1 MADGLLNMRSRPYL
15 SENLFDIPVD
25 EGTRGMI
32 LPVGKRGGQRS
43 IAFPQMALDAYQSF
57 LAPYQAYSGELGMP
71 SVDNP
76 AFTDATT
83 QFGVDF
89 GLLPALGTAAIA
101 KPSPNVLRMG
111 MGGADTVSGGA
122 VRGPEVDEL
131 GFYSQALETA
141 KNLQQAKG
149 TGEQFRKMLT
159 SGGVKPDEIKFTPE
173 LEGLLSQP
181 KVTRD
186 EVVGLL
192 QENRIRPEQTML
204 SSVDSEFEGM
214 RFPDFAE
221 ELSIDVAYGP
231 RYIDDRTADMIGDDY
246 YANYVAD
253 EATSAGREDLNI
265 EAMRKAVLEDD
276 FSILNAEED
285 GFVRDSL
292 ESLVAEE
299 YRYDPVYRLSDPDS
313 GYEIVGSDEMGYI
326 IRNEEGNELRG
337 ERYSLAEARIEA
349 ETDAMD
355 RGIVGMPNA
364 GDTRFMN
371 STEDGGTNYR
381 EMLLQVPKYEGMT
394 DEFIATGHYDEPNIA
409 VHARTKD
416 RSSDT
421 GIDDVLYVE
430 ELQSDWGQRGR
441 NRGFD
446 TPKDKEKLK
455 QLKLK
460 AETVENKLQ
469 AAVDENND
477 FISKF
482 YNDVAE
488 KIGGKKVSKEQFS
501 YSTFYPPIKSPA
513 GDTLLSANEV
523 ASIFRGVDQVA
534 LTADGKELPIDPSNF
549 NGQDIITKFADLNF
563 RIRSARDERDGILG
577 NFTAEIPIG
586 PFVGNSDKF
595 AELGVKRLINQ
606 AAQEGKRYLSFSTGD
621 IQADRWNEEGLKT
634 FYDKIIPKAVEKVA
648 KRLDKD
654 ASVTDEFYIDDVDGP
669 RFTIEITPK
678 MREKALEGQP
688 LFNAPVAPLPATSL
702 LGEDKPAM
710 SPEQM
715 YQAGII

>member
-32 LPVGKRGGQRS
+32 LPLGKRGGQRS
-43 IAFPQMALDAYQSF
+43 IAFPQMALDAYQSY
-57 LAPYQAYSGELGMP
+57 LAPYQAYSGELGIP

-149 TGEQFRKMLT
+149 TGEQFRKMLL
-159 SGGVKPDEIKFTPE
+159 SAGVKPDEIKFTPE

-204 SSVDSEFEGM
+204 SSVNPELERMS
-214 RFPDFAE
+214 FPSQAE

-276 FSILNAEED
+276 FSILNAKED

-299 YRYDPVYRLSDPDS
+299 YSYDPVLRLSDPDS

-355 RGIVGMPNA
+355 RGIMGFA
-364 GDTRFMN
+364 GGETRFMDV
-371 STEDGGTNYR
+371 TEDGGTNYR

-416 RSSDT
+416 RSSDD
-421 GIDDVLYVE
+421 GVNDVLYVE

-441 NRGFD
+441 KRGFD
-446 TPKDKEKLK
+446 TPKDRAKTEEIRKEEAKFFEVHDEASTRFDDFQKEEGAKL
-455 QLKLK
+455 
-460 AETVENKLQ
+460 A
-469 AAVDENND
+469 
-477 FISKF
+477 
-482 YNDVAE
+482 
-488 KIGGKKVSKEQFS
+488 KILGGKYEHSSNRV
-501 YSTFYPPIKSPA
+501 Y
-513 GDTLLSANEV
+513 D
-523 ASIFRGVDQVA
+523 
-534 LTADGKELPIDPSNF
+534 ADGKRLLSGVNVNMYLDGEHILATNAKGEEVILKPPKGVGKKHREVKDARKKAYDEYLPYYKQS
-549 NGQDIITKFADLNF
+549 KM
-563 RIRSARDERDGILG
+563 
-577 NFTAEIPIG
+577 FTAEIPVG
-586 PFVGNSDKF
+586 PFIGNSDKF

-678 MREKALEGQP
+678 MREKALGGQP

>member
-43 IAFPQMALDAYQSF
+43 IAFPQMALDAYQSY

-149 TGEQFRKMLT
+149 TGEQFRKMLL
-159 SGGVKPDEIKFTPE
+159 SAGVKPDEIKFTPE

-204 SSVDSEFEGM
+204 SSVNPELERMS
-214 RFPDFAE
+214 FPSQAE

-276 FSILNAEED
+276 FSILNAKED

-299 YRYDPVYRLSDPDS
+299 YSYDPVLRLSDPDS

-355 RGIVGMPNA
+355 RGIMGFA
-364 GDTRFMN
+364 GGETRFMDV
-371 STEDGGTNYR
+371 TEDGGTNYR

-416 RSSDT
+416 RSSDD
-421 GIDDVLYVE
+421 GVNDVLYVE

-441 NRGFD
+441 KRGFD
-446 TPKDKEKLK
+446 TPKDRAKTEEIRKEEAKFFEVHDEASTRFDDFQKEEGAKL
-455 QLKLK
+455 
-460 AETVENKLQ
+460 A
-469 AAVDENND
+469 
-477 FISKF
+477 
-482 YNDVAE
+482 
-488 KIGGKKVSKEQFS
+488 KILGGKYEHSSNRV
-501 YSTFYPPIKSPA
+501 Y
-513 GDTLLSANEV
+513 D
-523 ASIFRGVDQVA
+523 
-534 LTADGKELPIDPSNF
+534 ADGKRLLSGVNVNMYLDGEHILATNAKGEEVILKPPKGVGKKHREVKDARKKAYDEYLPYYKQS
-549 NGQDIITKFADLNF
+549 KM
-563 RIRSARDERDGILG
+563 
-577 NFTAEIPIG
+577 FTAEIPVG
-586 PFVGNSDKF
+586 PFIGNSDKF

-678 MREKALEGQP
+678 MREKALGGQP

>member
-1 MADGLLNMRSRPYL
+1 
-15 SENLFDIPVD
+15 
-25 EGTRGMI
+25 
-32 LPVGKRGGQRS
+32 
-43 IAFPQMALDAYQSF
+43 
-57 LAPYQAYSGELGMP
+57 
-71 SVDNP
+71 
-76 AFTDATT
+76 
-83 QFGVDF
+83 
-89 GLLPALGTAAIA
+89 
-101 KPSPNVLRMG
+101 SPNVLRMG

-181 KVTRD
+181 KITRD

-192 QENRIRPEQTML
+192 QENRIRPEQTVYTAPEK
-204 SSVDSEFEGM
+204 SSERMS
-214 RFPDFAE
+214 FPAQAE

-276 FSILNAEED
+276 FSLLNAKED

-299 YRYDPVYRLSDPDS
+299 YSYDPVLRLTDPDS
-313 GYEIVGSDEMGYI
+313 GYEIFGSNDTGYT

-355 RGIVGMPNA
+355 RGIIGS
-364 GDTRFMN
+364 GGGETRFM
-371 STEDGGTNYR
+371 SETEDGGTNYR

-416 RSSDT
+416 RSSDD
-421 GIDDVLYVE
+421 GVNDVLYVE
-430 ELQSDWGQRGR
+430 ELQSDWSQRGR
-441 NRGFD
+441 KRGFTGTVSED
-446 TPKDKEKLK
+446 ELDKIRDAASQTKLTFLEADKEYFDNLKEFGKKLSDEVNKTSQSEVMFDSSTGVIMYKDRPSTMSYRDEIVFGDNQVKWMFDTGEPLAYEDVFAMNRQVPIEALALNKIRPANARELFRAKDSALDK
-455 QLKLK
+455 QVDASRRLRK
-460 AETVENKLQ
+460 AE
-469 AAVDENND
+469 
-477 FISKF
+477 
-482 YNDVAE
+482 
-488 KIGGKKVSKEQFS
+488 G
-501 YSTFYPPIKSPA
+501 
-513 GDTLLSANEV
+513 
-523 ASIFRGVDQVA
+523 
-534 LTADGKELPIDPSNF
+534 
-549 NGQDIITKFADLNF
+549 
-563 RIRSARDERDGILG
+563 
-577 NFTAEIPIG
+577 EIPIG

-678 MREKALEGQP
+678 MREKALGGQP
-688 LFNAPVAPLPATSL
+688 LFNAPVAPL
-702 LGEDKPAM
+702 
-710 SPEQM
+710 
-715 YQAGII
+715 

>member
-1 MADGLLNMRSRPYL
+1 
-15 SENLFDIPVD
+15 
-25 EGTRGMI
+25 
-32 LPVGKRGGQRS
+32 
-43 IAFPQMALDAYQSF
+43 
-57 LAPYQAYSGELGMP
+57 
-71 SVDNP
+71 
-76 AFTDATT
+76 
-83 QFGVDF
+83 
-89 GLLPALGTAAIA
+89 
-101 KPSPNVLRMG
+101 VLRMG

-214 RFPDFAE
+214 RFPEFAE
-221 ELSIDVAYGP
+221 ELDIYDAYGKE
-231 RYIDDRTADMIGDDY
+231 Y
-246 YANYVAD
+246 
-253 EATSAGREDLNI
+253 
-265 EAMRKAVLEDD
+265 
-276 FSILNAEED
+276 
-285 GFVRDSL
+285 
-292 ESLVAEE
+292 VAEE
-299 YRYDPVYRLSDPDS
+299 AQYLMEVSPEEVAEAFSRTARGATDEDVDKVQKALEEGNLTSLAYRDSDLFIDDDRISDVIGDVEKAAETLVSERYRYDPVLRLRDPDT
-313 GYEIVGSDEMGYI
+313 GYEIIGTDDIGYTI
-326 IRNEEGNELRG
+326 KNEDGNTLRG

-349 ETDAMD
+349 ETDAME
-355 RGIVGMPNA
+355 REIIGMPNA

-421 GIDDVLYVE
+421 GVNDVLYVE

-441 NRGFD
+441 NRGFN
-446 TPKDKEKLK
+446 TPKDRAKTEEIRKEEAKFFEVHDEASTRFDDFQKEEGAKL
-455 QLKLK
+455 
-460 AETVENKLQ
+460 A
-469 AAVDENND
+469 
-477 FISKF
+477 
-482 YNDVAE
+482 
-488 KIGGKKVSKEQFS
+488 KILGGKYEHSSNRV
-501 YSTFYPPIKSPA
+501 Y
-513 GDTLLSANEV
+513 D
-523 ASIFRGVDQVA
+523 
-534 LTADGKELPIDPSNF
+534 ADGKRLLSGVNVNMYLDGEHILATNAKGEEVILKPPEGVGKKYREVKDARKKAYDEYLPYYKQS
-549 NGQDIITKFADLNF
+549 KM
-563 RIRSARDERDGILG
+563 
-577 NFTAEIPIG
+577 FTAEIPVG

-621 IQADRWNEEGLKT
+621 TRPIDGTK
-634 FYDKIIPKAVEKVA
+634 
-648 KRLDKD
+648 KD
-654 ASVTDEFYIDDVDGP
+654 
-669 RFTIEITPK
+669 
-678 MREKALEGQP
+678 
-688 LFNAPVAPLPATSL
+688 
-702 LGEDKPAM
+702 
-710 SPEQM
+710 
-715 YQAGII
+715 

>member
-32 LPVGKRGGQRS
+32 LPLGKRGGQRS
-43 IAFPQMALDAYQSF
+43 IAFPQMALDAYQSY
-57 LAPYQAYSGELGMP
+57 LAPYQAYSGELGMT

-111 MGGADTVSGGA
+111 LGGADTVSGGA

-149 TGEQFRKMLT
+149 TGEQFRKMLL
-159 SGGVKPDEIKFTPE
+159 SAGVKPDEIKFTPE

-192 QENRIRPEQTML
+192 QGNRIRPEQTML
-204 SSVDSEFEGM
+204 RSSGDGDETELYFGDRRVLPPEEAFGPDYILEEAQRYLYDDFDSYKTEVQSQLVKNGVDE
-214 RFPDFAE
+214 
-221 ELSIDVAYGP
+221 
-231 RYIDDRTADMIGDDY
+231 
-246 YANYVAD
+246 D
-253 EATSAGREDLNI
+253 EAKRMVDAYEEGGESALGSRDFGIMEEAAED
-265 EAMRKAVLEDD
+265 MFKDSYQYDD
-276 FSILNAEED
+276 FL
-285 GFVRDSL
+285 RQ
-292 ESLVAEE
+292 EE
-299 YRYDPVYRLSDPDS
+299 YRDPDT
-313 GYEIVGSDEMGYI
+313 GYAI
-326 IRNEEGNELRG
+326 IGNDDYGWLVKNPDGDVIRTDG
-337 ERYSLAEARIEA
+337 DINSFQEATVA
-349 ETDAMD
+349 AQVDAYD
-355 RGIVGMPNA
+355 NGILGGA
-364 GDTRFMN
+364 GNTRFMN

-416 RSSDT
+416 RSSDD
-421 GIDDVLYVE
+421 GVNDVLYVE

-441 NRGFD
+441 NRGFN
-446 TPKDKEKLK
+446 TPKDKAKIEEIRKEEAKFFEVHDEARTRFDNFQKEEGKKLARILGGK
-455 QLKLK
+455 YRQSS
-460 AETVENKLQ
+460 NKVYD
-469 AAVDENND
+469 ADENELLSGLKVNMYLQSD
-477 FISKF
+477 QILATNAKGE
-482 YNDVAE
+482 DVILTPP
-488 KIGGKKVSKEQFS
+488 KGVGKKYRELKDLDKKAYDEYLPYYKQSKM
-501 YSTFYPPIKSPA
+501 
-513 GDTLLSANEV
+513 
-523 ASIFRGVDQVA
+523 
-534 LTADGKELPIDPSNF
+534 
-549 NGQDIITKFADLNF
+549 
-563 RIRSARDERDGILG
+563 
-577 NFTAEIPIG
+577 FTAEIPVG

-678 MREKALEGQP
+678 MREKALGGQP